1 MVCRNVAG
9 TGRVRRSQRLDR
21 GPARKGGQ
29 RRTRSRL
36 PLRKGD
42 VQTDAGRS
50 ASQGGQGACSAAVPR
65 LLAATPPA
73 ALAQQSWP
81 TPAQGRGVVRP
92 WVTSWMQRRTRTRMG
107 RKVHCVGPH
116 AKALARQHAS
126 RAMWEGPH
134 LLAILSLLIR
144 SCIASSG
151 SCTKVRRLL
160 LQRAGCGEYDYA

>member
-1 MVCRNVAG
+1 MVCGIVAG

-81 TPAQGRGVVRP
+81 TPARGRGVVRP

-107 RKVHCVGPH
+107 RKGHCWPTRKGVSAPT
-116 AKALARQHAS
+116 RY

-160 LQRAGCGEYDYA
+160 LQRAGCGEYEYA